1 MTVYSLLLIFS
12 LPMIACQLVE
22 GDRILGKHLA
32 AADARF
38 AALDPQRAFGFAP
51 MIGAVRT
58 MALVE
63 LAGIARR
70 AGMEPPPNNQSVC
83 FELETVP
90 LEKEQLQ
97 AAIDIAFGA
106 VGAEVLEYSPG
117 NFPRGRLEFTRAGLE
132 LSGHWRGRIAYGS
145 RSAPVWVRVHIAKTS
160 EGTVPDAMPVQ
171 RGDEISVEVRS
182 GPARLRFDGR
192 AESAGRAGDSI
203 LVRNPLSGKLF
214 QAKVLSKGKAT
225 IDR

>member
-1 MTVYSLLLIFS
+1 MAAYYLLLICS
-12 LPMIACQLVE
+12 WPVIACQLVE

-38 AALDPQRAFGFAP
+38 SALDPQQAFGFAP

-58 MALVE
+58 MTAIE
-63 LAGIARR
+63 LASIARR
-70 AGMEPPPNNQSVC
+70 AGMESAPLGQSVC

-90 LEKEQLQ
+90 LEKAQLQ
-97 AAIDIAFGA
+97 LAIDAALGA
-106 VGAEVLEYSPG
+106 AGAEVLEYSPG
-117 NFPRGRLEFTRAGLE
+117 KFPRGRLEFTRAGLE
-132 LSGHWRGRIAYGS
+132 LSGHWRGRLAYGS
-145 RSAPVWVRVHIAKTS
+145 RSAPVWARVHIAKTS